1 MAAIMYCI
9 VFYIHHVKGLDYAD
23 ESLMLGLTGDQPP
36 PAPSLTKNQKKH
48 ARKRQRKKE
57 KEPELEF
64 EIEEI
69 IEGLDSVH
77 TRDSP
82 SATPTE
88 LITPT
93 GQDTTTPNVAK
104 QLKALRKKL
113 KQIDELEE
121 KRKSGAK
128 LDPDQVKKIKRR
140 QEIEEEIETL
150 SNS

>member
-1 MAAIMYCI
+1 
-9 VFYIHHVKGLDYAD
+9 
-23 ESLMLGLTGDQPP
+23 MLSLTGDH
-36 PAPSLTKNQKKH
+36 APSSSSSLTKNQKKH
-48 ARKRQRKKE
+48 ARKRQKKKE
-57 KEPELEF
+57 KESELEF
-64 EIEEI
+64 EIEEM

-82 SATPTE
+82 GATPIE
-88 LITPT
+88 LTTPT

-121 KRKSGAK
+121 KKKGGAK
-128 LDPDQVKKIKRR
+128 LDPDQIKKIKRR

-150 SNS
+150 SNY